1 MILDRFQTV
10 NELEFLAEN
19 LRFSKACYHQS
30 RSRTPTHP
38 PRAGILHRSINRSW
52 TADSPVQRMGYQT
65 TLLVQSPYYTQD
77 LFTKNSDVHSRNFPF
92 LNKNLACPKYERNR
106 KICDNNKSQID
117 LKKGHRTQKI
127 REDNTDSSY
136 KKNKGPL
143 VILTSFYSLSALLF
157 ISCNFMF
164 SGPARQSPSFNFL
177 QANKLWKMQENE
189 LQLLV

>member
-1 MILDRFQTV
+1 MIAHT
-10 NELEFLAEN
+10 NT
-19 LRFSKACYHQS
+19 S
-30 RSRTPTHP
+30 PTGRDSSSHW
-38 PRAGILHRSINRSW
+38 INRSW
-52 TADSPVQRMGYQT
+52 IADSPVQRMGYQT

-77 LFTKNSDVHSRNFPF
+77 LFTKNSDVHSRNFPL

-127 REDNTDSSY
+127 RQDNTDSFY

-143 VILTSFYSLSALLF
+143 VILTSFHSLSTLFF

-164 SGPARQSPSFNFL
+164 SGPAQTNQSSVAAVSSPHPVYTMYV
-177 QANKLWKMQENE
+177 Q
-189 LQLLV
+189 